1 MCDSYVEERG
11 RSKVDYQSHKLA
23 GEGSSPSPATTFRC
37 STDVLR
43 FLGKFTYKPGYKLQF
58 WLDGERKFHH
68 EQSIVMNM
76 VVPVPDSTREDQKE
90 INIVF
95 TQAVALLNLIH
106 GGPEY
111 VRHILFDFILKWER
125 HEMDEWF
132 RYDGRML
139 SNPHAMDKR

>member
-1 MCDSYVEERG
+1 MVLNDRGIFNGGVVAERITSF
-11 RSKVDYQSHKLA
+11 RS
-23 GEGSSPSPATTFRC
+23 

-58 WLDGERKFHH
+58 WLDGERKSLT

-90 INIVF
+90 IDIVF
-95 TQAVALLNLIH
+95 TQAVDMWALVR
-106 GGPEY
+106 GGPDY
-111 VRHILFDFILKWER
+111 ARHLLSDFILKWER
-125 HEMDEWF
+125 HEMDEWL

-139 SNPHAMDKR
+139 NNPHEKDRGLA